1 MTLGEITEKSNRV
14 KVSIQFDGAVSTIK
28 ATANFCVI
36 VCDSNADIMAIK
48 IHKRNTRARVHFYA
62 FRVSIYASSTLQ
74 TE

>member
-1 MTLGEITEKSNRV
+1 MTLGEITEKSSRV
-14 KVSIQFDGAVSTIK
+14 KVSIQFDGAVSTIE

-36 VCDSNADIMAIK
+36 VCVSNVCMAMK
-48 IHKRNTRARVHFYA
+48 IHSRNTRTCVHFYA